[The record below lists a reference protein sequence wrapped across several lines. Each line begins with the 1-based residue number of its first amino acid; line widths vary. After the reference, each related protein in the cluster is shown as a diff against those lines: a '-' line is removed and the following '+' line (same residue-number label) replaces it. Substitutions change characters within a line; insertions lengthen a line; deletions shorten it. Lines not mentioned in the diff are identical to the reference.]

1 MRKKIWRMSE
11 GQFDREK
18 PKLKF
23 SVNKAEAAGRP
34 GEDMT
39 GEFTII
45 SENQVPASG
54 IILSSNPYVIC
65 LTQQFEGT
73 KVRCAYRA
81 NSSSFAP
88 GDRLEGYFTVLYN
101 GGEESLPYELHVLER
116 CPVSS
121 MGEIRSL
128 EDFTALAR
136 EQWSEAQQIF
146 RSSEFAELISRQSD
160 RIQLL
165 YQGFRRGL
173 PSAQNLEEFLIAA
186 GCKRR
191 VAFDVKEEQR
201 EYYDLREN
209 QKETIVITKDNW
221 GFISIQVA
229 SDSDFVTVEKEQV
242 TSDFFLGNRMELSF
256 YIHKE
261 RLHGGKNYA
270 RISFESGDIYREVTI
285 VASRDGKN
293 DRFLGMD
300 HRYRGQVLTLMR
312 LYEQFLLGQK
322 TTGEWCDSTVLLLDQ
337 MSQELVLDSL
347 LTEVRREE
355 RKNWYMLCKAYALI
369 RNKKSQEAL
378 WLIQKLRREISD
390 KKSVAWA
397 FLLYLCTLI
406 EQEEEY
412 VRKLTR
418 EIEVISREHPGNF
431 WMFCFLVS
439 LKEEYRK
446 SGSRKLKAIGRRV
459 EEGENTPIL
468 YGEAYG
474 LIRENPYLL
483 GNLGSF
489 HVKVL
494 WWAAKHHGLTE
505 DVALQ
510 LAGVLE
516 GEKGY
521 RERIFQILREA
532 YAVCPRDEVLT
543 ALVRYLLKGHRFGE
557 KYLPWYRLAID
568 REMSMTGLY
577 EAFLSSIPDNSV
589 EQMPLIVTKYF
600 QYSSSVAYQKKGLL
614 YGNIIA
620 NRVKAPEDYQ
630 KYERTIAAFAAEQ
643 MRLGHMDDNLA
654 MIYQDV
660 LQREKPTE
668 EQAKAMAELLFMK
681 KVICLCPGITR
692 VFLYQSQYEMPFVAP
707 VKNGCSYV
715 PVISDTWQIFLEH
728 EKGYLIADAE
738 AYYVEELMYPKT
750 LAPALQELA
759 PGELPYILYAFGQ
772 RKKLTDFTSDDIH
785 GLDRL
790 LHAPEVRASYK
801 RWLYPVILALFPEH
815 EQEELVESYF
825 VEEVDFSDLSAET
838 FSRILEWLIQKGHF
852 QRVYQLI
859 QRFDGLVL
867 SRHSLRMLCDA
878 MIPAREYEGEDF
890 LIALCGYLLDKNV
903 VSAMTAGYLIRY
915 YMGPFRLLLRLWRA
929 ARERKLPTHE
939 LEERMLVQT
948 LYGELRETQIFDVF
962 DSYVAGG
969 GSRMMEEAFLTYYAH
984 GYFRK
989 GWDVPESI
997 FSYIRRGYRQ
1007 GEKWNDICR
1016 AACMQDLTDG
1026 KELTEEEFAL
1036 LDELFQ
1042 QATQKGIFFAFY
1054 RKADPRIQIKYH
1066 LYDKTFVEYR
1076 GEAGRKLEISWKRAG
1091 EEVREE
1097 LPEMYEGIYVK
1108 PFVLFAAE
1116 SVDYE
1121 IRDLREGNVIASG
1134 SLTCSDNG
1142 DETATGRYG
1151 RLNQMERSLASG
1163 TETALLEEIKSYQRL
1178 EQMTEQ
1184 LFHLR

>member
-23 SVNKAEAAGRP
+23 SVNKVEAAGRP
-34 GEDMT
+34 GEEIT

-65 LTQQFEGT
+65 LMQQFEGT
-73 KVRCAYRA
+73 KARCAYRA

-101 GGEESLPYELHVLER
+101 GGEESLPYELRVLE
-116 CPVSS
+116 CYPVSS
-121 MGEIRSL
+121 AGEIRSL
-128 EDFTALAR
+128 ADFANLAR
-136 EQWSEAQQIF
+136 EHWSEAQQIF
-146 RSSEFAELISRQSD
+146 RGSEFAELISRQSGQI
-160 RIQLL
+160 RLL

-173 PSAQNLEEFLIAA
+173 PSSQNLEEFLIAA

-201 EYYDLREN
+201 EYFDLKEN

-242 TSDFFLGNRMELSF
+242 TSDFFLGNRMELNF

-261 RLHGGKNYA
+261 RLHAGRNYA
-270 RISFESGDIYREVTI
+270 RITFESGDVYREVTI

-293 DRFLGMD
+293 DHFLGMN
-300 HRYRGQVLTLMR
+300 HRYRGQVLSLMR
-312 LYEQFLLGQK
+312 LYEKFLLGQK
-322 TTGEWCDSTVLLLDQ
+322 TTGEWCDGTVMLLDQ
-337 MSQELVLDSL
+337 MSQELAMDSFL
-347 LTEVRREE
+347 PETRREE

-369 RNKKSQEAL
+369 RNKKNQEAL

-390 KKSVAWA
+390 RKSVAWA

-406 EQEEEY
+406 EHEEEY

-418 EIEVISREHPGNF
+418 EIEVISREHTGNF
-431 WMFCFLVS
+431 WMFCFMVS
-439 LKEEYRK
+439 LREEYQK

-459 EEGENTPIL
+459 EEGENSPIL

-483 GNLGSF
+483 GNLNDF

-505 DVALQ
+505 EVALQ
-510 LAGVLE
+510 LAGVME
-516 GEKGY
+516 GEKKY
-521 RERIFQILREA
+521 RERIFRILREA
-532 YAVCPRDEVLT
+532 YAVCPRDEVLS
-543 ALVRYLLKGHRFGE
+543 ALVRYLLNGHRFGE
-557 KYLPWYRLAID
+557 TYLPWYRLAID

-577 EAFLSSIPDNSV
+577 EAFLSSVPDNSL

-600 QYSSSVAYQKKGLL
+600 QYSSSVAYQKKALL

-620 NRVKAPEDYQ
+620 NKAKAPEDYQ
-630 KYERTIAAFAAEQ
+630 NYERTIASFAAEQ

-660 LQREKPTE
+660 LEKGTLTE

-692 VFLYQSQYEMPFVAP
+692 IFLYQSQYEMPFVAQ

-715 PVISDTWQIFLEH
+715 PLISDIWQIFLEH
-728 EKGYLIADAE
+728 ERGYLIADQE
-738 AYYVEELMYPKT
+738 AYYVEELMYPKR

-759 PGELPYILYAFGQ
+759 PGEMPYILYEFGQ
-772 RKKLTDFTSDDIH
+772 RKNLTDFTSDDIH

-825 VEEVDFSDLSAET
+825 VEEVDFSTLSPET
-838 FSRILEWLIQKGHF
+838 FSQILEWLVQKGHF

-859 QRFDGLVL
+859 QRFDGLTL
-867 SRHSLRMLCDA
+867 SGNTLRLLCDA
-878 MIPAREYEGEDF
+878 MIPAKEYEGEDF
-890 LIALCGYLLDKNV
+890 LIGLCGYLLDKNV

-915 YMGPFRLLLRLWRA
+915 YMGPFRLLLRLWRT
-929 ARERKLPTHE
+929 ARERKLPAHE
-939 LEERMLVQT
+939 LEERMLVQA
-948 LYGELRETQIFDVF
+948 LYGELREQQIFDVF
-962 DSYVAGG
+962 DSYVSGG

-984 GYFRK
+984 GYFRE
-989 GWDVPESI
+989 GWEVPECI
-997 FSYIRRGYRQ
+997 FAYIRQGYRQ
-1007 GEKWNDICR
+1007 GEKWNDTCR
-1016 AACMQDLTDG
+1016 VACMQ
-1026 KELTEEEFAL
+1026 ELTLKKKLAEEELAL
-1036 LDELFQ
+1036 LDELFK
-1042 QATQKGIFFAFY
+1042 QAVQRGMFFAFY
-1054 RKADPRIQIKYH
+1054 RKADPKIQIKYH

-1076 GEAGRKLEISWKRAG
+1076 GEAGRKLEISWKKA
-1091 EEVREE
+1091 EEEIREE

-1108 PFVLFAAE
+1108 PFVLFVGE
-1116 SVDYE
+1116 CVDYD
-1121 IRDLREGNVIASG
+1121 IRDLREGNVVASG
-1134 SLTCSDNG
+1134 TLKPPVEEKDVQ
-1142 DETATGRYG
+1142 TGRYS
-1151 RLNQMERSLASG
+1151 RLNQMERDLAAG
-1163 TETALLEEIKSYQRL
+1163 TEPALLEKIKDYQRL